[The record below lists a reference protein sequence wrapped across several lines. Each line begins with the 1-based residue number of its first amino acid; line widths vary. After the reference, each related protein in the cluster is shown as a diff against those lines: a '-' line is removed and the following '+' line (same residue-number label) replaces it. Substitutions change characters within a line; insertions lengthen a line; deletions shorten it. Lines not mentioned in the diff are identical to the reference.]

1 MSLFLDYLT
10 DEQGREYEYGH
21 CYYDDD
27 DGNEYGCGMEY
38 AYYAETETLEAWH
51 DAVGL
56 VTTYH
61 PFTLAQ
67 RDALEAEHANHETME
82 V

>member
-1 MSLFLDYLT
+1 MSLFIGTLT
-10 DEQGREYEYGH
+10 DEDGREYEYGH

-38 AYYAETETLEAWH
+38 AYYADTETLDAWH

-61 PFTLAQ
+61 DFTAARLAE
-67 RDALEAEHANHETME
+67 LETEHAGHETME